1 MQFVLDCVTTLLIAI
16 LCFFMLFQKY
26 EIKRE
31 KLFIRTATL
40 TGIIGIKIISIDVV

>member
-31 KLFIRTATL
+31 KLFEPL
-40 TGIIGIKIISIDVV
+40 KKSL

>member
-40 TGIIGIKIISIDVV
+40 TDSAKKSL

>member
-26 EIKRE
+26 ERASEKKSVKIQQTVIK
-31 KLFIRTATL
+31 
-40 TGIIGIKIISIDVV
+40 